1 MIRPRFEAVR
11 LEYGCHSGSFELPD
25 EARPVVVAGRNGS
38 GKTTLLEAFLRG
50 LYGFVRRKAEDRE
63 LLKLREPWSG
73 RPAEIEI
80 RLLTAE
86 GVRIAIRRDVD
97 SDEVVAREVE
107 ADREL
112 FRGDANPVG
121 ARSTS
126 RRYQELVRE
135 WIGFDSLEPY
145 RETAWIAQGE
155 LVDTRLDDEILRAAA
170 GTHRRVEAAQ
180 TELREAFEAMTL
192 EPLEAGGRRKNR
204 PRRIEELRDAEEE
217 IARRLEAARRA
228 REEKRPLLQRS
239 AEARAELAEIETEIE
254 QLEAAYRPITERR
267 TLLAEQ
273 REAEAR
279 LSALSDA
286 LESLRTASEARQRA
300 EGEASRAAADGPY
313 PEDFE
318 SRLGRA
324 GELWERR
331 KKLEREAAAVS
342 VPSPAPR
349 RTLRPALAIGGALLA
364 VGGAGAFVAG
374 SSFAGMVLCLSGAA
388 LLAGSWLTR
397 GRETGEAQGAERRIQ
412 RLRDE
417 IEEIRARLEEI
428 SIGLPGPLLT
438 PETAAAHRRAFQ
450 RQAEA
455 RDAARAAAQRL
466 GEATDSAERLLQ
478 REGPAV
484 ADGPPVEQRIRDARE
499 DVRTTLARLQLRLEE
514 LPDMPRLPE
523 GVEPTV
529 PAVEAA
535 RDERRT
541 VRDRL
546 RERLGQLELEAR
558 DLDRA
563 SEDVFGLERELE
575 DMRARRAEARAETS
589 VRKYAWELVRDA
601 YERFRATDQERLL
614 NFINRRLAPLSGG
627 RLGPVEAAGDLSD
640 ARVGL
645 DGRTVAL
652 DSPPLSFGEKH
663 VVLLAIRLGAADFVA
678 GDGVRHPLLV
688 DEPFTHLDEVR
699 SRQVWE
705 LLCRL
710 ATERQVIL
718 TTQDRL
724 VLDHL
729 GVRPDIDLAVRQ
741 PAARAGE
748 RSPRPDASPRD
759 EAPERSPEPG
769 SRSDPA
775 PAHEGERRRGETQ
788 SAQAQLELG

>member
-11 LEYGCHSGSFELPD
+11 LEYGCHSGTFELPHED
-25 EARPVVVAGRNGS
+25 RPVVIAGRNGS

-50 LYGFVRRKAEDRE
+50 LYGFVRRRAEDRE

-73 RPAEIEI
+73 RSSEIEL

-121 ARSTS
+121 ARSAS

-204 PRRIEELRDAEEE
+204 PRRVEELREAEQE
-217 IARRLEAARRA
+217 IARRLEAARIA

-239 AEARAELAEIETEIE
+239 AEVREELAEIEAEIE

-267 TLLAEQ
+267 TVLAEQ

-286 LESLRTASEARQRA
+286 LESLRSASEARARA
-300 EGEASRAAADGPY
+300 ESEASRAASDGPY

-318 SRLGRA
+318 SRFGRA

-331 KKLEREAAAVS
+331 KKLEREASRPS
-342 VPSPAPR
+342 VPSPTPRRAPR
-349 RTLRPALAIGGALLA
+349 LALAVGGALLA
-364 VGGAGAFVAG
+364 VGGGGAFVAG
-374 SSFAGMVLCLSGAA
+374 FSLAGLVLCVAGAA
-388 LLAGSWLTR
+388 LLAASWLTR
-397 GRETGEAQGAERRIQ
+397 RTDTGEAQSADVRARRF
-412 RLRDE
+412 RDE
-417 IEEIRARLEEI
+417 IEEIRSRVEEI
-428 SIGLPGPLLT
+428 SSGLPGPPLT
-438 PETAAAHRRAFQ
+438 PETAAEHRRAFQ

-455 RDAARAAAQRL
+455 GDAARAAAERL
-466 GEATDSAERLLQ
+466 REATVSAERLLQ
-478 REGPAV
+478 REGPGQ
-484 ADGPPVEQRIRDARE
+484 ADGAPVEQGIRDARE

-535 RDERRT
+535 RDERRR
-541 VRDRL
+541 VRDQL
-546 RERLGQLELEAR
+546 RDRLGQLELEAR

-563 SEDVFGLERELE
+563 SEDVFGLERELK
-575 DMRARRAEARAETS
+575 DLRARLAEARAETS
-589 VRKYAWELVRDA
+589 VRKQAWELVRDA

-614 NFINRRLAPLSGG
+614 AAINRRLAPLSGG

-640 ARVGL
+640 ARVDLG
-645 DGRTVAL
+645 GRTVAL

-699 SRQVWE
+699 SREVWE

-729 GVRPDIDLAVRQ
+729 GVRPDIDLTARR
-741 PAARAGE
+741 PAADAGE
-748 RSPRPDASPRD
+748 RTSPPDPSPGGQGPKPGP
-759 EAPERSPEPG
+759 APG
-769 SRSDPA
+769 SRPDTA
-775 PAHEGERRRGETQ
+775 PTREEERQRKEAR